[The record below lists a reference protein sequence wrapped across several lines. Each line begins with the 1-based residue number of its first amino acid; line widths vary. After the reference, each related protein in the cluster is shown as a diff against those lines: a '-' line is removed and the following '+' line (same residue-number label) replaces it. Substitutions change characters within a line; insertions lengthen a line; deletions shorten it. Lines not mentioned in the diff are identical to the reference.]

1 MAGKLGDPMEGVWR
15 WVFRRLVRP
24 HWLGAIVSLLVAPSL
39 TALLYAHFTKG
50 RVGAGLAAAG
60 ITFGAMIVLFIL
72 YAVLVAPYEQRSAL
86 RKDVTSLKSE
96 IVEKDKE
103 IASFRTKRLDA
114 DHEEGIKETLRSV
127 EQRIIKSET
136 VGIGSVEMSS
146 LIGHVPTVV
155 PLIED
160 WNQKSSLNTYVG
172 KSLEARSEK
181 AIAEFD
187 YHVYSHDALRDIV
200 GFAMHKTSTP
210 GFGPPYPIEWAPIIQ
225 AVPDEIRL
233 VGRTQGFVARVNN
246 DVTREQAMERVQ
258 LFLDDVLSWKEV
270 ALYGDIPRNEALRV
284 SRERLLEEL
293 RGLLAKHGYLVGS
306 GCSRCANGP
315 LVALS

>member
-1 MAGKLGDPMEGVWR
+1 MAALGIVTAALAWR
-15 WVFRRLVRP
+15 HVIASYWAEIALV
-24 HWLGAIVSLLVAPSL
+24 LV
-39 TALLYAHFTKG
+39 
-50 RVGAGLAAAG
+50 
-60 ITFGAMIVLFIL
+60 VLFWINTMVEL
-72 YAVLVAPYEQRSAL
+72 QKESKKTSDAVTLEKEMQRRSQPL
-86 RKDVTSLKSE
+86 GKDH
-96 IVEKDKE
+96 D
-103 IASFRTKRLDA
+103 
-114 DHEEGIKETLRSV
+114 EGIKETLRSV

-160 WNQKSSLNTYVG
+160 WNEKSSLNTYIG
-172 KSLEARSEK
+172 KSLDARSEK

-187 YHVYSHDALRDIV
+187 YHVYSYEALRDIV
-200 GFAMHKTSTP
+200 GFATYKASTP
-210 GFGPPYPIEWAPIIQ
+210 GFSPPYPIEWAPIVQ

-233 VGRTQGFVARVNN
+233 VGRTQGFVARANN
-246 DVTREQAMERVQ
+246 DVTREQAMERIQ

-284 SRERLLEEL
+284 SRERLLEGL

-306 GCSRCANGP
+306 GCSRCPNGP